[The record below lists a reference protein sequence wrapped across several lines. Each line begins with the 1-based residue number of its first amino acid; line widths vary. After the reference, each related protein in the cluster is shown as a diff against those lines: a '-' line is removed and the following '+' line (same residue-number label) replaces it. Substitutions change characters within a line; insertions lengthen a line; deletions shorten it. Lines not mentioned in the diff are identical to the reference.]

1 MSTNSL
7 NGTEIQLTKLAEGFE
22 KLPAGTAL
30 PPLGGVTVNSTDA
43 AKMVRDDLAYHLDAR
58 TARLVAHQKAQL
70 RDAQHQATRKL
81 VSQLR
86 YCLNTMYGDDSPTL
100 LDFGFTPRKKKAA
113 ATFDE
118 KVQRHDKLVATR
130 ERNHTLGKKQKK
142 ALDES
147 ASKPAAPAPPVK

>member
-30 PPLGGVTVNSTDA
+30 PPIGGATVNSTDA
-43 AKMVRDDLAYHLDAR
+43 AKMVRDGLAHYLDAK
-58 TARLVAHQKAQL
+58 TARLLARQKAQI
-70 RDAQHQATRKL
+70 RDAQHPATRKL

-86 YCLNTMYGDDSPTL
+86 YCLNTMYGDDSPSL
-100 LDFGFTPRKKKAA
+100 LDFGFTPKKKRAA

-130 ERNHTLGKKQKK
+130 ERNHTLGKKQKQ
-142 ALDES
+142 ALEDG
-147 ASKPAAPAPPVK
+147 AGTPAAPPPVK